1 MFLELIKLARSR
13 YNTRPLFVRNSKIM
27 EEVGEFSEALMFKEG
42 FLPHKTMKEPL
53 EGEAADVI
61 MCIVDTL
68 TGSYADKTNEEI
80 NDMLIAQLTLKSEKW
95 QRVMQEQYYA
105 SSVGID

>member
-1 MFLELIKLARSR
+1 MFLDLIKLSRSK

-42 FLPHKTMKEPL
+42 FLPHKQMKEQL

-61 MCIVDTL
+61 ICIVDTL
-68 TGSYADKTNEEI
+68 VGAYPDNTDDEI
-80 NDMLIAQLTLKSEKW
+80 NDMLVSQLKLKSEKW
-95 QRVMQEQYYA
+95 DRVMQAQHYA
-105 SSVGID
+105 AGRVVD